1 MIRTYHNFK
10 QWMKRTYPD
19 VDIRPVYGTG
29 AYTMDKA
36 LSPEHMYEYNVQQL
50 PSGHY
55 IVWPGLTAEQVE
67 VQYRSIRQNGVPTR
81 PEKMI
86 PSTFSSFESW
96 ITKHQ
101 LKPLHRTHVT
111 NISAAEALHDDS
123 LEKVKRNWYLYEFSL
138 DPARMDGAAELFK
151 EPLVTRAPY
160 IKTESGTIAILIKTS
175 NSGYVSKKQLFMQ
188 KFAMMQPLLE
198 QAIASCAKE
207 EWDKAA
213 ELLGNYAS
221 IQFGQ
226 QMVVADKTKMKEA
239 YDEGIVTLFA
249 RNTKNFT
256 VEASDSTF

>member
-10 QWMKRTYPD
+10 QWVRKTYPD
-19 VDIRPVYGTG
+19 IDIRPVYGTG

-55 IVWPGLTAEQVE
+55 IVWPGLTADQIE
-67 VQYRSIRQNGVPTR
+67 VQYRSIIQNGAPVK

-96 ITKHQ
+96 ITRNG

-123 LEKVKRNWYLYEFSL
+123 LEKVKRNWYLYEFNLS
-138 DPARMDGAAELFK
+138 PQFK
-151 EPLVTRAPY
+151 ELVTRAPY
-160 IKTESGTIAILIKTS
+160 IETSNGTIAILIKTS

-198 QAIASCAKE
+198 QAIASMARDE
-207 EWDKAA
+207 VDKAA

-226 QMVVADKTKMKEA
+226 QMVVADITKMKEA
-239 YDEGIVTLFA
+239 YDEGIITLFA
-249 RNTKNFT
+249 RNIKNFT

>member
-10 QWMKRTYPD
+10 QWVRRTYPD
-19 VDIRPVYGTG
+19 IDIRPVYGTG

-36 LSPEHMYEYNVQQL
+36 MSPEHMYEYNVQQL
-50 PSGHY
+50 PSGQY
-55 IVWPGLTAEQVE
+55 IVFPGLTPDQIE
-67 VQYRSIRQNGVPTR
+67 VQYRSIIQNGAPVK

-138 DPARMDGAAELFK
+138 DPARMDGADKLFAT
-151 EPLVTRAPY
+151 PLVTRAPY
-160 IKTESGTIAILIKTS
+160 VETSNGTIAILIKTS
-175 NSGYVSKKQLFMQ
+175 NSGYVSKRQLFMQ

-198 QAIASCAKE
+198 QAIAAMAKDE
-207 EWDKAA
+207 IDKAA
-213 ELLGNYAS
+213 ELLSNYAS

-226 QMVVADKTKMKEA
+226 QMTVTDITKMKEA
-239 YDEGIVTLFA
+239 YNEGIVTLYA
-249 RNTKNFT
+249 RNIKNFT

>member
-10 QWMKRTYPD
+10 QWVRRTYPD
-19 VDIRPVYGTG
+19 IDIRPVYGTG

-36 LSPEHMYEYNVQQL
+36 MSPEHMYEYNVQQL

-55 IVWPGLTAEQVE
+55 IVWPGLTAEQIME
-67 VQYRSIRQNGVPTR
+67 QYKAIVQNGIPQR

-96 ITKHQ
+96 ITKHG

-123 LEKVKRNWYLYEFSL
+123 LEKIKRNWYLYEFSL
-138 DPARMDGAAELFK
+138 DPARMDGANELFR
-151 EPLVTRAPY
+151 EPITRAPY
-160 IKTESGTIAILIKTS
+160 VKTESGSIVIAIKTS
-175 NSGYVSKKQLFMQ
+175 NSGYVSKRQLFMQ
-188 KFAMMQPLLE
+188 KFTMMQPLLE
-198 QAIASCAKE
+198 QAIAAMAKDE
-207 EWDKAA
+207 VDKAA

-239 YDEGIVTLFA
+239 YDEGIVTLYA
-249 RNTKNFT
+249 RNIKNFT
-256 VEASDSTF
+256 VEASDSAF

>member
-10 QWMKRTYPD
+10 QWVRKTYPD
-19 VDIRPVYGTG
+19 IDIRPVYGTG

-36 LSPEHMYEYNVQQL
+36 MSPEHMYEYNVQQL

-55 IVWPGLTAEQVE
+55 IVWPGLTAEQIE
-67 VQYRSIRQNGVPTR
+67 VQYRSIIQNGAPVK

-96 ITKHQ
+96 LTRNG

-123 LEKVKRNWYLYEFSL
+123 LEKVKRNWYLYEFNLS
-138 DPARMDGAAELFK
+138 PQFK
-151 EPLVTRAPY
+151 ELVTRAPY

-175 NSGYVSKKQLFMQ
+175 NSGYVSKKQLFLQ
-188 KFAMMQPLLE
+188 KFATMQPLLE
-198 QAIASCAKE
+198 QAIAACAKDE
-207 EWDKAA
+207 IDKAA
-213 ELLGNYAS
+213 ELLSQYAS

-226 QMVVADKTKMKEA
+226 QMVVADRTKMKEA
-239 YDEGIVTLFA
+239 YDEGIITLFA
-249 RNTKNFT
+249 RNIKNFT